1 MQPKPQPKARLQH
14 KYARHCQTKLMQRAA
29 SHNNAIE
36 THACQACLGRHAAT
50 HFWTNHLDMALA
62 SACLDAPRTHESNND
77 IHAGAANGART
88 KNKHTIA
95 ATHFAAAIA
104 STAACRSTPNFAP
117 TRALGALRCALVAA
131 CIPRALATFA
141 ASCAASWA
149 APNPH
154 EAPTCRKSATNAA
167 RRDEAA
173 TTKRAALDALP
184 AACGSYSPMA
194 TLKRTQR
201 PMPSHC
207 CYHRPS
213 RWQRDAHGELVARVC
228 ELSSIAATNCLHTV
242 VRRAAGQS
250 QAHVPIAGSFD
261 LARRLQLKGGSVWP
275 ARTQSDNAANQIGYE
290 TATTRDQLR
299 TTRV

>member
-1 MQPKPQPKARLQH
+1 MPWTPRCDALLDQSLGHGACKCLPR
-14 KYARHCQTKLMQRAA
+14 RAA
-29 SHNNAIE
+29 H
-36 THACQACLGRHAAT
+36 TY
-50 HFWTNHLDMALA
+50 
-62 SACLDAPRTHESNND
+62 ESNND

-201 PMPSHC
+201 PMPITLLPPSAIALATRRTWRTCRARLRAEQHRCNQLPSHRSSARC
-207 CYHRPS
+207 RTEPSTRPHRGQLSFGPTLAT
-213 RWQRDAHGELVARVC
+213 QRRK
-228 ELSSIAATNCLHTV
+228 
-242 VRRAAGQS
+242 R
-250 QAHVPIAGSFD
+250 
-261 LARRLQLKGGSVWP
+261 LARTNPK
-275 ARTQSDNAANQIGYE
+275 
-290 TATTRDQLR
+290 
-299 TTRV
+299 